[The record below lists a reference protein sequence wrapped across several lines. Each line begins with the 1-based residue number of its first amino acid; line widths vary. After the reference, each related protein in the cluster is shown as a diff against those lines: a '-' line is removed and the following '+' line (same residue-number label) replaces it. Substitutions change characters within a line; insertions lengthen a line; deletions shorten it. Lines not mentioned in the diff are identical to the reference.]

1 MEKPRRRFY
10 ELRPIAFVLSY
21 LWWVAMVFIVLLW
34 APFMGVFRLLTRR
47 SDPGRHRIGRVLR
60 NAGILGI
67 RLNPFWNFHVIDP
80 VHPDAKRPYLFVSN
94 HRSMAD
100 VFLLAMLPWEMKF
113 LSKDAVFRVWVLG
126 WEMRLA
132 GDIALS
138 RGDKGSARRA
148 MLDMRHRLSE
158 KSSVVVFPEGTRSA
172 DGQIAPFREG
182 TFRLAIDLGV
192 DIVPLAISGTE
203 TALPKHSMVFPQ
215 RTTATVEVL
224 PPVSVAGLTAA
235 DAPALAERVRSDI
248 ARALRLEAKAS

>member
-21 LWWVAMVFIVLLW
+21 LWWLAMVFIVLLW

-203 TALPKHSMVFPQ
+203 TALPKHSMVFQ

-224 PPVSVAGLTAA
+224 PPVSVSGLTAA
-235 DAPALAERVRSDI
+235 DATALAERVRGDI

>member
-1 MEKPRRRFY
+1 VEKSRRRFY

-21 LWWVAMVFIVLLW
+21 LWWFANVVIVLSW

-60 NAGILGI
+60 NAGIVGI
-67 RLNPFWNFHVIDP
+67 RLNPFWDFHVIDP

-100 VFLLAMLPWEMKF
+100 VWLLSLLPWEMKF
-113 LSKDAVFRVWVLG
+113 LSKDAVFRIWVLG
-126 WEMRLA
+126 WEMKLA
-132 GDIALS
+132 GDIPLE

-148 MLDMRHRLSE
+148 MLDMRQRLAE
-158 KSSVVVFPEGTRSA
+158 KSSIVVFPEGTRSA

-182 TFRLAIDLGV
+182 AFRLAIDLGV

-203 TALPKHSMVFPQ
+203 TALPKHSMVFQ

-235 DAPALAERVRSDI
+235 DAADLAERVRGDI
-248 ARALRLEAKAS
+248 ARALRLEAEAS